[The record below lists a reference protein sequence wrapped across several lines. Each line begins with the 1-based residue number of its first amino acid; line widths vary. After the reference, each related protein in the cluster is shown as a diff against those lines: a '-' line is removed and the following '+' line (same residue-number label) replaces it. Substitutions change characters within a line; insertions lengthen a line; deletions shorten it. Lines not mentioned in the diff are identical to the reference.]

1 MLTVRFSIHCRNLQF
16 LAAWMFRVYAGIVPD
31 ILNSFVEEAVIME
44 KPVHWLEAKPLD
56 WFLYGGSLLH
66 KGVNEVFPLYPE
78 SFTVQRIN
86 KRLLQGLCI

>member
-1 MLTVRFSIHCRNLQF
+1 
-16 LAAWMFRVYAGIVPD
+16 
-31 ILNSFVEEAVIME
+31 ME

-66 KGVNEVFPLYPE
+66 KGINEVFPLYPE

-86 KRLLQGLCI
+86 KRLLQRLCI